1 MITNIINHDFLIEQG
16 EFAIP
21 SRLKRIAQ
29 KIANDSL
36 EIYKQERI
44 DFEPGWFNLV
54 SLLHQRGELSV
65 KEAANQLGVSHPA
78 IIQTIS
84 KLKAKNY
91 VKTLSSSEDSRVTLV
106 RLTELGNNS
115 YQLFK
120 SAAQKIEISIKELID
135 EIDPNFMLHLNQI
148 EEKLISKSVLAR
160 VLEKNKSEQIK
171 NVKVIKYTKEYHNEF
186 YKLNADWLNKYF
198 EIEEE
203 DEKVLT
209 DPARYFI
216 KSGGEIFFALV
227 NGKVAGTCGVNKID
241 KKIFELSKMAVAEEY
256 QGRQVGKKLA
266 LTAIGYAY
274 EKGASRIVLETSP
287 KLKTAINLYENLGFK
302 IIEESTLSKYKRT
315 LFKMELKLK

>member
-1 MITNIINHDFLIEQG
+1 MPTDKINQDFLIEQG

-36 EIYKQERI
+36 EVYKQERI

-54 SLLHQRGELSV
+54 SLIHQKGELSV
-65 KEAANQLGVSHPA
+65 REAADQLRVSHPA
-78 IIQTIS
+78 VIQTIT

-91 VKTLSSSEDSRVTLV
+91 VKTSSSINDSRVTLV
-106 RLTELGNNS
+106 KLTELGNNS
-115 YQLFK
+115 YHLFK
-120 SAAQKIEISIKELID
+120 SAAQKIEVSIKELID
-135 EIDPNFMLHLNQI
+135 EVDPNFMLHLNQI

-171 NVKVIKYTKEYHNEF
+171 NVKVIKYNNEYHQEF
-186 YKLNADWLNKYF
+186 YRLNAEWLKKYF

-203 DEKVLT
+203 DEKVLA
-209 DPARYFI
+209 DPVKYFI

-227 NGKVAGTCGVNKID
+227 NGKIAGTCGVNKID
-241 KKIFELSKMAVAEEY
+241 KKTFEVSKMAVSEEY

-266 LTAIGYAY
+266 LTAIGFAY
-274 EKGASRIVLETSP
+274 EKSANRIVLETSP
-287 KLKTAINLYENLGFK
+287 KLKAAINLYEKLGFK
-302 IIEESTLSKYKRT
+302 IIDKNIPSKYKRT
-315 LFKMELKLK
+315 LFIMELKLK